1 MRPKYEK
8 IQIKYCGLWLI
19 LAFRLTFMAYDL
31 KIISSESKEL
41 MATCLLGH
49 YIDIYG
55 SLLIMLN
62 IRELLYAKTVATP
75 TEHKIPKLN
84 AFLSFIK
91 KKVMT

>member
-1 MRPKYEK
+1 MRPKYKK
-8 IQIKYCGLWLI
+8 IHIKYCGLWLI

-62 IRELLYAKTVATP
+62 IRELLYAKTIATP
-75 TEHKIPKLN
+75 HRAQNPQ
-84 AFLSFIK
+84 IK
-91 KKVMT
+91 CFSVLY

>member
-1 MRPKYEK
+1 MNDCCFHILEKEKRPKYEK
-8 IQIKYCGLWLI
+8 IQTKYCGLWLI

-55 SLLIMLN
+55 SLLMMLN
-62 IRELLYAKTVATP
+62 IRELL
-75 TEHKIPKLN
+75 
-84 AFLSFIK
+84 
-91 KKVMT
+91 